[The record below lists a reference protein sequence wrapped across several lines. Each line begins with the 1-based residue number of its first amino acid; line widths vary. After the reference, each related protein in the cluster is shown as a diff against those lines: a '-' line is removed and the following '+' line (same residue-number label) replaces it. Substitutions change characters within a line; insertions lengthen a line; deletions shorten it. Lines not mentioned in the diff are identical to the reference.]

1 MKVRLMKSVLVVSA
15 ASVLLLP
22 ACGDDDDTGTADA
35 PATTAASGTEAV
47 AGTTAAPEGTA
58 AAGTAAAGTTLP
70 SAPGDA
76 DLVIWTDE
84 TRASVIEPIANSCAA
99 MQGANVAVQQI
110 AYGDLDD
117 AVLQTAPR
125 GTGPD
130 IFTYAHDSLGNFVES
145 GIVAPFDLSQIA
157 DQYQDVAVEAF
168 TYKGQTYGLP
178 YAVEN
183 IALFRNTDLVPTAP
197 ATFEELEQIALQLK
211 TDGTVEVP
219 LAIQQ
224 APTADPYHNYPMFS
238 GGGGYVFGT
247 NADGSLNPQDVG
259 IDSPGGLAAGELW
272 EKWTK
277 EGLVSGSVSQDIMKE
292 MFSNGQAPFAIT
304 GPWNLTAFVDAGVN
318 FAVEP
323 VPPIG
328 GNATRPFVGVQG
340 FMISAFAE
348 NTDLA
353 TSFLTE
359 CINNKEA
366 SLAFFEGQPR
376 PPARIDAYD
385 EVKADPYIQGFGAA
399 AIQGEAQPN
408 IKEMGA
414 VWEAWTKGYQTIFN
428 GGDGTKAF
436 QDAAAEINANIAAGG

>member
-1 MKVRLMKSVLVVSA
+1 VLA
-15 ASVLLLP
+15 ATAAGTFILA
-22 ACGDDDDTGTADA
+22 ACGSDNNNDSSSGDTSGAA
-35 PATTAASGTEAV
+35 ATTAAGATTVPGA
-47 AGTTAAPEGTA
+47 ATTAAAETTA
-58 AAGTAAAGTTLP
+58 AATTVP
-70 SAPGDA
+70 AIPGDA

-84 TRASVIEPIANSCAA
+84 TRAKTIETIANSCAA
-99 MQGANVAVQQI
+99 MQGAKVAVQQI

-145 GIVAPFDLSQIA
+145 GIVAPFDLSQIK
-157 DQYQDVAVEAF
+157 DQFQDVAVEAF

-197 ATFEELEQIALQLK
+197 ATFEDLEKTALQLK
-211 TDGTVEVP
+211 ADGKVEVP

-224 APTADPYHNYPMFS
+224 APTADPYHNYPMYS

-247 NADGSLNPQDVG
+247 NPDGSLNPEDVG
-259 IDSPGGLAAGELW
+259 LDSPGGLAAAELW

-292 MFSNGQAPFAIT
+292 MFKDGKAPFAIT
-304 GPWNLTAFVDAGVN
+304 GPWNLNDFKDAGVK

-323 VPPIG
+323 VPPIN
-328 GNATRPFVGVQG
+328 GNVTRPFVGVQG
-340 FMISAFAE
+340 FLISAFAK
-348 NTDLA
+348 NKDLA

-359 CINNKEA
+359 CINNKDA
-366 SLAFFEGQPR
+366 SLKFFEAQPR
-376 PPARIDAYD
+376 PPARKDAYD
-385 EVKADPYIQGFGAA
+385 AVKSDPYIQGFGAA
-399 AIQGEAQPN
+399 GIQGEAQPN

-414 VWEAWTKGYQTIFN
+414 VWEAWTKAYQSIFN

-436 QDAAAEINANIAAGG
+436 TDAATEIRAKIASGG

>member
-1 MKVRLMKSVLVVSA
+1 VRVIRSVFAVGAVA
-15 ASVLLLP
+15 TFLLS
-22 ACGDDDDTGTADA
+22 ACGSDNGGGGAATEA
-35 PATTAASGTEAV
+35 PGTTAASAATSAAATTEGGA
-47 AGTTAAPEGTA
+47 TTAPASTVPT
-58 AAGTAAAGTTLP
+58 
-70 SAPGDA
+70 APGDA

-84 TRASVIEPIANSCAA
+84 TRAGIIEPIANSCAA
-99 MQGANVAVQQI
+99 MQGAKVAVQQI

-145 GIVAPFDLSQIA
+145 GIVAPFDLSQIK

-197 ATFEELEQIALQLK
+197 ATFEDLETTALQLK
-211 TDGTVEVP
+211 SEGKVEVP
-219 LAIQQ
+219 LAVQE
-224 APTADPYHNYPMFS
+224 APTADPYHNYPMYS
-238 GGGGYVFGT
+238 GGGGYVFGKSP
-247 NADGSLNPQDVG
+247 DGALNPQDVG
-259 IDSPGGLAAGELW
+259 LDSPGGLAAGELW

-277 EGLVSGSVSQDIMKE
+277 EGLVSGSVSQDIMKDK
-292 MFSNGQAPFAIT
+292 FKSGAAPFAIT
-304 GPWNLTAFVDAGVN
+304 GPWNLNDFKDAGVK

-323 VPPIG
+323 VPPING
-328 GNATRPFVGVQG
+328 TVTRPFVGVQG
-340 FMISAFAE
+340 FLISAFAK
-348 NTDLA
+348 NKDLA

-366 SLAFFEGQPR
+366 SLKFFEGQPR
-376 PPARIDAYD
+376 PPARKDAY
-385 EVKADPYIQGFGAA
+385 EAVQSDPYIQGFGAA

-414 VWEAWTKGYQTIFN
+414 VWEAWTKAYQTIFN

-436 QDAAAEINANIAAGG
+436 QDAAAEIRAKIASGS

>member
-1 MKVRLMKSVLVVSA
+1 VRVIKPIFGVVA
-15 ASVLLLP
+15 ASTFILA
-22 ACGDDDDTGTADA
+22 ACGSDNGGGGAATQAPGTTTGASATTAA
-35 PATTAASGTEAV
+35 PATTGGGE
-47 AGTTAAPEGTA
+47 TTAAA
-58 AAGTAAAGTTLP
+58 TTVP
-70 SAPGDA
+70 TVPGDA

-84 TRASVIEPIANSCAA
+84 TRAKVIEPIANSCAA
-99 MQGANVAVQQI
+99 MQGAKVAVQQI

-130 IFTYAHDSLGNFVES
+130 LFTYAHDSLGNFVES
-145 GIVAPFDLSQIA
+145 GIVAPFDLSQIK

-197 ATFEELEQIALQLK
+197 ATFEELEQTALQLK
-211 TDGTVEVP
+211 SQGKAEVP
-219 LAIQQ
+219 LAIQE
-224 APTADPYHNYPMFS
+224 APTADPYHNYPMYS

-247 NADGSLNPQDVG
+247 NPDGSLNPKDVG
-259 IDSPGGLAAGELW
+259 LASPGGLAAAELW

-292 MFSNGQAPFAIT
+292 KFKSGAAPFAIT
-304 GPWNLTAFVDAGVN
+304 GPWNLNDLKDAGVK

-323 VPPIG
+323 VPPIN

-340 FMISAFAE
+340 FLISAFAK
-348 NTDLA
+348 NKDLA

-366 SLAFFEGQPR
+366 SLKFFEGQPR
-376 PPARIDAYD
+376 PPARKDAYD
-385 EVKADPYIQGFGAA
+385 EVKSDPYIQGFGAA

-414 VWEAWTKGYQTIFN
+414 VWEAWTKAYQTIFN

-436 QDAAAEINANIAAGG
+436 QDAATEINAKIASGG

>member
-1 MKVRLMKSVLVVSA
+1 MRVIKPVLALCVISTSMLAACGSSNGGGSA
-15 ASVLLLP
+15 A
-22 ACGDDDDTGTADA
+22 TGA
-35 PATTAASGTEAV
+35 P
-47 AGTTAAPEGTA
+47 GTTAAAT
-58 AAGTAAAGTTLP
+58 GTTGASATTAGGATTSP
-70 SAPGDA
+70 ASTVPTAPGDA

-84 TRASVIEPIANSCAA
+84 TRAKVIEPIANSCAA
-99 MQGANVAVQQI
+99 MQGAKVAVQQI

-130 IFTYAHDSLGNFVES
+130 LFTYAHDSLGNFVES
-145 GIVAPFDLSQIA
+145 GVVAPFDLSQIK
-157 DQYQDVAVEAF
+157 DQYQDIAVDAF

-197 ATFEELEQIALQLK
+197 ATFEDLEALALQLK
-211 TDGTVEVP
+211 SQGKVEVP
-219 LAIQQ
+219 LAIQES
-224 APTADPYHNYPMFS
+224 PTADPYHNYPMYS
-238 GGGGYVFGT
+238 GGGGYVFGK
-247 NADGSLNPQDVG
+247 NPDGSLNPKDLG
-259 IDSPGGLAAGELW
+259 IASPGGLAAAELW

-292 MFSNGQAPFAIT
+292 KFKSGAAPFAIT
-304 GPWNLTAFVDAGVN
+304 GPWNLNDFKDAGVK

-323 VPPIG
+323 VPPIN

-340 FMISAFAE
+340 FLISAFAK
-348 NTDLA
+348 NKDLA

-366 SLAFFEGQPR
+366 SLKFFEAQPR
-376 PPARIDAYD
+376 PPARKDAYE
-385 EVKADPYIQGFGAA
+385 EVKSDPYIQGFGAA
-399 AIQGEAQPN
+399 AVQGEAQPN

-414 VWEAWTKGYQTIFN
+414 VWDAWAKAYQSIFN

-436 QDAAAEINANIAAGG
+436 QDAAAEINAKIASGS

>member
-1 MKVRLMKSVLVVSA
+1 MRLIKSVLVVSA
-15 ASVLLLP
+15 AGTLLLP
-22 ACGDDDDTGTADA
+22 ACGDDDDTSTAEA
-35 PATTAASGTEAV
+35 PAGVATTAV
-47 AGTTAAPEGTA
+47 AGTTAAPEATTA
-58 AAGTAAAGTTLP
+58 GDTAAAGTTLP

-84 TRASVIEPIANSCAA
+84 TRAAVIEPIANSCAA
-99 MQGANVAVQQI
+99 MQGANVAVQQV

-197 ATFEELEQIALQLK
+197 ATFEELEQVALQLK
-211 TDGTVEVP
+211 SDGTIEVP

-247 NADGSLNPQDVG
+247 NPDGSLNPQDVG

-292 MFSNGQAPFAIT
+292 MFSDGQAPFAIT
-304 GPWNLTAFVDAGVN
+304 GPWNLTGFVDAGVN

-323 VPPIG
+323 VPPIA

-340 FMISAFAE
+340 FMISAFAK

-385 EVKADPYIQGFGAA
+385 EVKSDPYIQGFGAA

-436 QDAAAEINANIAAGG
+436 QDAAAEIDANIASGG

>member
-1 MKVRLMKSVLVVSA
+1 MRLIKSVLVVSA
-15 ASVLLLP
+15 AGTLLLP
-22 ACGDDDDTGTADA
+22 ACGDDDDTSTAEA
-35 PATTAASGTEAV
+35 PAGV
-47 AGTTAAPEGTA
+47 ATTAAPEATTA
-58 AAGTAAAGTTLP
+58 GDTAAAGTTLP

-84 TRASVIEPIANSCAA
+84 TRAAVIEPIANSCAA
-99 MQGANVAVQQI
+99 MQGANVAVQQV

-197 ATFEELEQIALQLK
+197 ATFEELEQVALQLK
-211 TDGTVEVP
+211 SDGTIEVP

-247 NADGSLNPQDVG
+247 NPDGSLNPQDVG

-292 MFSNGQAPFAIT
+292 MFSDGQAPFAIT
-304 GPWNLTAFVDAGVN
+304 GPWNLTGFVDAGVN

-323 VPPIG
+323 VPPIA

-340 FMISAFAE
+340 FMISAFAK

-385 EVKADPYIQGFGAA
+385 EVKSDPYIQGFGAA

-436 QDAAAEINANIAAGG
+436 QDAAAEIDANIASGG